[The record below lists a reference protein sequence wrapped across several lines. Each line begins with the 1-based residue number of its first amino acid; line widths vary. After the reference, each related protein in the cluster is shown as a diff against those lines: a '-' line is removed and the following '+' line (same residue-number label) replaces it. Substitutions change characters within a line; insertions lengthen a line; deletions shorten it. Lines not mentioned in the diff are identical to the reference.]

1 MQSDER
7 TDGEERSQRFEEVSE
22 HDSKSLFKPSVA
34 ALVVSNSEAEGP
46 NVMTASWWMLG
57 GYAPFR
63 YVLAVSQGEYTHEI
77 IEENPE
83 FVLAA
88 PSTEMSEA
96 FSLCGNVS
104 GYDLDKIDHLGLE
117 TVPGKEIDVPLLAD
131 AVGNVE
137 CRVLESFSFEGITYY
152 IAGVEAAH
160 VREGMLDG
168 RILSADA
175 DQLAF
180 MGSDWENE
188 DDEYKHRYYI
198 DFDDEDVKSFP
209 DAAALDGLA
218 KDLKE

>member
-1 MQSDER
+1 MKSDER
-7 TDGEERSQRFEEVSE
+7 TNGEERSQRFEEISE
-22 HDSKSLFKPSVA
+22 HDSKSLFKPSVS
-34 ALVVSNSEAEGP
+34 ALVVSNSDSEGP

-57 GYAPFR
+57 GYNPFR
-63 YVLAVSQGEYTHEI
+63 YVLAVGEHEYTYEI
-77 IEENPE
+77 IEESQE

-88 PSTEMSEA
+88 PSTKLTEA

-104 GYDLDKIDHLGLE
+104 GRELDKISHLGLE

-137 CRVLESFSFEGITYY
+137 CRVLESFSFEGVTYY

-160 VREGMLDG
+160 VREGMLNG

-175 DQLAF
+175 DPLAF

-188 DDEYKHRYYI
+188 DDEHKHRYYV
-198 DFDDEDVKSFP
+198 DFDDEDVAKFSDG
-209 DAAALDGLA
+209 DALEGLD
-218 KDLKE
+218 DHVET

>member
-7 TDGEERSQRFEEVSE
+7 TDGEEPAQRFQEVSE

-34 ALVVSNSEAEGP
+34 ALVVSNSETEGP

-63 YVLAVSQGEYTHEI
+63 YVLAVGEHEYTYEI
-77 IEENPE
+77 IEESQE

-88 PSTEMSEA
+88 PSAGMSEA

-104 GYDLDKIDHLGLE
+104 GREVDKISHLGLE
-117 TVPGKEIDVPLLAD
+117 TIHGKEIDVPLLAD

-137 CRVLESFSFEGITYY
+137 CRVLESFSFEGCTYY

-160 VREGMLDG
+160 VQEGMLNG

-175 DQLAF
+175 DPLAF

-188 DDEYKHRYYI
+188 DDEYKHRYYVE
-198 DFDDEDVKSFP
+198 FEDEDVAKFSDGDVLEGLP
-209 DAAALDGLA
+209 DDQRR
-218 KDLKE
+218 

>member
-1 MQSDER
+1 MQSDE
-7 TDGEERSQRFEEVSE
+7 TTGGEARSQRFEEVSE
-22 HDSKSLFKPSVA
+22 HDSKSLFKPTVS
-34 ALVVSNSEAEGP
+34 ALVVSNSDSEGP

-57 GYAPFR
+57 GYNPFR
-63 YVLAVSQGEYTHEI
+63 YVLAVGEHEYTHEI
-77 IEENPE
+77 IEESQE

-88 PSTEMSEA
+88 PSTVLTEA

-104 GYDLDKIDHLGLE
+104 GREVDKIDHLGLE
-117 TVPGKEIDVPLLAD
+117 TVPGKEIGVPLLAD

-137 CRVLESFSFEGITYY
+137 CSVLESFSFEGITYY

-160 VREGMLDG
+160 VQEGMLNG

-188 DDEYKHRYYI
+188 DDEYKHRYYV

-209 DAAALDGLA
+209 DADALEGL
-218 KDLKE
+218 DDDVET